1 MDNVG
6 QLCVY
11 WRKERGGR
19 EMGLG
24 GLRGGEERKRG
35 RGGLGR
41 REEEDLKRLFKAQ
54 KGKCAAVP

>member
-1 MDNVG
+1 
-6 QLCVY
+6 
-11 WRKERGGR
+11 
-19 EMGLG
+19 MGLG